1 MRSRAPGAQPQHCAT
16 ERLSA
21 RRFERQEFNAREA
34 WTTPTFVG
42 LDATHANPFL
52 A

>member
-1 MRSRAPGAQPQHCAT
+1 MRSRADGTQPQHRAT
-16 ERLSA
+16 QRLA
-21 RRFERQEFNAREA
+21 AGRFERQEFDAHEA